1 MTLIAIIIG
10 LGLIGCL
17 AEYLYSMKGE
27 KWDD

>member
-17 AEYLYSMKGE
+17 VEYLYTMGE
-27 KWDD
+27 TWDD